1 MTHIN
6 SSEQTIQPSILE
18 RKGCPLHY
26 WLTGRQ
32 DHPLVVFTH
41 GALIDHHTFDPQLSV
56 VAQHY
61 HVLTWDVRGHG
72 QSQPMGEPFT
82 VRKAVEDLVALLD
95 VLGVR
100 QAILI
105 GQSMGGNI
113 AQEMVFLHPER
124 VIALA
129 ALDCTCN
136 TLKLSAIE
144 RAQLWLARP
153 LFHLYPYE
161 LLKKQSARQS
171 ALKPEVRQYLYAAM
185 SQLSKD
191 AFITIMLGTSL
202 CLHDEPGYTIT
213 HPLLLLRGE
222 YDQLGNIKTAMPRW
236 AARDAQS
243 RYVVVP
249 DAGHCSNQDNVEFVN
264 TLLLDFLQQ
273 VAPSF

>member
-1 MTHIN
+1 MTQTQ
-6 SSEQTIQPSILE
+6 SGEQESQFAILK

-26 WLTGRQ
+26 WLTGQQ
-32 DHPLVVFTH
+32 DRPLVVFTH
-41 GALIDHHTFDPQLSV
+41 GALVDHHTFDPQLPV
-56 VAQHY
+56 VGQHY

-72 QSQPMGEPFT
+72 QSQPMGAPFT
-82 VRKAVEDLVALLD
+82 VREAVEDLVALLD
-95 VLGVR
+95 VLGER
-100 QAILI
+100 QAILV

-113 AQEMVFLHPER
+113 AQEMLFLHPER
-124 VIALA
+124 VLALV

-136 TLKLSAIE
+136 TLELSALE
-144 RAQLWLARP
+144 RALLWLARP

-171 ALKPEVRQYLYAAM
+171 AVKPEVRQYLYQAM

-191 AFITIMLGTSL
+191 AFITIMLGSSL
-202 CLHDEPGYTIT
+202 CLHYEPRYTIT

-222 YDQLGNIKTAMPRW
+222 HDRLGNIKSAMPRW

-243 RYVVVP
+243 QYVVVSG
-249 DAGHCSNQDNVEFVN
+249 AGHCSNQDNAAFVN

-273 VAPSF
+273 VAPAA